1 MEKTYILT
9 AVTYYTIWI
18 NISLLCDLMI
28 NDLCKENFNTIN
40 KKLSGK
46 LSPLFWQCQACT
58 CSPGDSRFLGTCWVQ
73 KIEHFQTS
81 LPSVLCVFLIS
92 MWDGHKALFRE
103 KRGAFVAWSG
113 EGSWVLALSVYL
125 CLSSMHPSIHPSL
138 PPSVHVF
145 LHLFIHLF
153 NHPSIQPASQPTI
166 YPSI

>member
-92 MWDGHKALFRE
+92 MWDGHKALFKERCI
-103 KRGAFVAWSG
+103 RGMKWRG
-113 EGSWVLALSVYL
+113 QLSACPV
-125 CLSSMHPSIHPSL
+125 CLPMSVIYASFHPSIPPSICPCIPPSIHP
-138 PPSVHVF
+138 
-145 LHLFIHLF
+145 FI
-153 NHPSIQPASQPTI
+153 
-166 YPSI
+166 